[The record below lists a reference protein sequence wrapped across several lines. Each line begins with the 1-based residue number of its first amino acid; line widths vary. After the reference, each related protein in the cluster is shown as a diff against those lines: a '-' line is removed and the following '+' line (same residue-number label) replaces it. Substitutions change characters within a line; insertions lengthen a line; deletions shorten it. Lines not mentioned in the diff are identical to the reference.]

1 MKSYIKIY
9 GPPYLKAIKVLEK
22 IAIDMSEVCIWD
34 TLIEMENKPG
44 IDWDTYFANFHGFP
58 GDGVPEMHCEKIISK
73 SGEKIGEYDF
83 YFEWSKKPTTEKFDN
98 LIEKIDNALAPLGC
112 KYTITTK

>member
-9 GPPYLKAIKVLEK
+9 GPPYLKAIRALEK
-22 IAIDMSEVCIWD
+22 IAFDMPAVCIWN
-34 TLIEMENKPG
+34 TLIEMEDKPG
-44 IDWDTYFANFHGFP
+44 IDWNTYFSSFLGFP
-58 GDGVPEMHCEKIISK
+58 GDGVPERRCEKIISK

-83 YFEWSKKPTTEKFDN
+83 YFEWFQKPSMTEFNN
-98 LIEKIDNALAPLGC
+98 LTEKIDNVLTPLGC